1 MGRRNLLAQAL
12 ERRASEA
19 RTLAEAQALAAQAD
33 WVRRRPGGWLTDLA
47 TQLIRN

>member
-1 MGRRNLLAQAL
+1 MGQKLDQAQAL
-12 ERRASEA
+12 EARAGQA

-33 WVRRRPGGWLTDLA
+33 WLRRTRPGWLPNFL